1 MAVRYQVVGL
11 MGRADRAVQVPI
23 ADDPSN
29 EFQSVRSPEWMIKFD
44 DIVFSSISD
53 FEDHCELYG
62 WYAEAGRFT
71 SGDVS
76 NQLFTSAT
84 LRHTDVIVII
94 PSGGYAAQLQTQ
106 MNMGRMISQ
115 MTIVHLGN
123 VEQTKVKL
131 QEIVHDQCRIQNYQ
145 QQLDRLVMHIQVTAK
160 TDTHFVYD
168 RKGQIKGQMVT
179 SVNYSQ
185 NSVFDDAALGSSAA
199 SADEDYGDDQDVDSE
214 DEDA

>member
-11 MGRADRAVQVPI
+11 MGQERQVQVPMV
-23 ADDPSN
+23 DDPSTDLKA
-29 EFQSVRSPEWMIKFD
+29 VKSPEWMVKLD
-44 DIVFSSISD
+44 DIVFSSIVDYESY
-53 FEDHCELYG
+53 CELYG

-84 LRHTDVIVII
+84 LCHSDLIIII
-94 PSGGYAAQLQTQ
+94 PGGGYAAQLQTS
-106 MNMGRMISQ
+106 MNMGRMIVQ

-123 VEQTKVKL
+123 VEQEKVKL

-145 QQLDRLVMHIQVTAK
+145 QQLDRIVLQIQVTAK

-168 RKGQIKGQMVT
+168 RAGQIKGQMVT
-179 SVNYSQ
+179 SVNYAQHSI
-185 NSVFDDAALGSSAA
+185 F
-199 SADEDYGDDQDVDSE
+199 ADESSGSEVDDS
-214 DEDA
+214 AG

>member
-11 MGRADRAVQVPI
+11 MGQARQVQVPVVDNDQTDLK
-23 ADDPSN
+23 A
-29 EFQSVRSPEWMIKFD
+29 VKSPEWMVSLD
-44 DIVFSSISD
+44 DIVFSSVTD

-84 LRHTDVIVII
+84 LCHSDIVII
-94 PSGGYAAQLQTQ
+94 IPGGGYAAQLQTQ
-106 MNMGRMISQ
+106 MNMGRMISK

-145 QQLDRLVMHIQVTAK
+145 QQLDRLVLQIQVTAK

-168 RKGQIKGQMVT
+168 RTGQIKGQMVT

-185 NSVFDDAALGSSAA
+185 NSLFADQAVDDETDTS
-199 SADEDYGDDQDVDSE
+199 DIDDDDDS
-214 DEDA
+214 

>member
-1 MAVRYQVVGL
+1 MAIRYQVIGM

-23 ADDPSN
+23 TEDPAT
-29 EFQSVRSPEWMIKFD
+29 EIQSVRSPEWMVKLD
-44 DIVFSSISD
+44 DIVFSSITG

-71 SGDVS
+71 SGDVA

-84 LRHTDVIVII
+84 LRHSDVIIII
-94 PSGGYAAQLQTQ
+94 PGGGYAAQLQTQ
-106 MNMGRMISQ
+106 MNMGRMIGQ

-123 VEQTKVKL
+123 VEQSKVKL

-145 QQLDRLVMHIQVTAK
+145 QQLDRLVLHIQVTAK

-168 RKGQIKGQMVT
+168 RAGQIKGQMVT

-185 NSVFDDAALGSSAA
+185 NSVFADGAAA
-199 SADEDYGDDQDVDSE
+199 SSTADSLDDEDYDDIDDE
-214 DEDA
+214 DEE